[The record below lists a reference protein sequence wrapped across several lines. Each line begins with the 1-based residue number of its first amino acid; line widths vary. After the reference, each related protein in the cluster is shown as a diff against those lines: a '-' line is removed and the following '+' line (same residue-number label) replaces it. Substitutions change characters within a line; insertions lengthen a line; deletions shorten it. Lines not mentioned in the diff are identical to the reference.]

1 LTALAID
8 NVGSGLF
15 LPLSLLY
22 ATRVVGLDVGVAGG
36 VVAAATALGFA
47 MPPVAARLTHRFG
60 PRFVVVVAQVVQC
73 AGALA
78 YLLAGGTFGVLVAA
92 GLMAAGTQLF
102 YCSVF
107 VLIADVSR
115 DEAKERP
122 FALVGM
128 VRGAA
133 FGLGALIAAAV
144 LTLDSD
150 SALRLL
156 VACDAVTFV
165 VAAAVL
171 AGFVVS
177 EAPAAHA
184 SVAVGPLTVL
194 RDRGYLAL
202 MASTCLVA
210 LTMDVALLG
219 APVFLLD
226 VLDGP
231 AWLPGMLLAGGT
243 VLSSLYGV
251 TMVNALRGHR
261 RTRSLQAGAVV
272 FAVWAVLTMMMLWLP
287 QGWLVPYACATWV
300 VMVVGTKIFYPI
312 SGALSEAL
320 PPRHDRSGY
329 MATYQYAFTTA
340 QVLGPAV
347 VALLAVA
354 EWLPWAVVAASALAA
369 VAVLDRLGRTIQP
382 ALNRSPAAVLLP

>member
-1 LTALAID
+1 MALAID

-22 ATRVVGLDVGVAGG
+22 ATRVVGLDVGVAGS
-36 VVAAATALGFA
+36 VVAAATALSFA
-47 MPPVAARLTHRFG
+47 VPPVAGRVTHRLG
-60 PRFVVVVAQVVQC
+60 PRLVVVCAQVVQC

-78 YLLAGGTFGVLVAA
+78 YLFADGARGVLVAA
-92 GLMAAGTQLF
+92 ALMAAGVQLF

-128 VRGAA
+128 VRSAA
-133 FGLGALIAAAV
+133 FGLGALAPAAV
-144 LTLDSD
+144 LILDSD
-150 SALRLL
+150 TALRLL
-156 VACDAVTFV
+156 VAFDAVTFV

-171 AGFVVS
+171 ATFVVV
-177 EAPAAHA
+177 EHPDPHAPATA
-184 SVAVGPLTVL
+184 GPLTVL

-202 MASTCLVA
+202 MASTCLVGLA
-210 LTMDVALLG
+210 VDVALLG
-219 APVFLLD
+219 APVFFID

-231 AWLPGMLLAGGT
+231 AWLPGVLLAGGT

-251 TMVNALRGHR
+251 TVVNALRDRR
-261 RTRSLQAGAVV
+261 RTRSLQAGAVI
-272 FAVWAVLTMMMLWLP
+272 FAVWALLTMGMLWVP
-287 QGWLVPYACATWV
+287 DGWLVAYACATWV
-300 VMVVGTKIFYPI
+300 VMVVGTKIFYPV

-320 PPRHDRSGY
+320 PPRPDRAGY

-347 VALLAVA
+347 VALFAVA
-354 EWLPWAVVAASALAA
+354 VWLPWAVVAASALGA
-369 VAVLDRLGRTIQP
+369 VVVLGWLGRTITP
-382 ALNRSPAAVLLP
+382 AVNRSPAAVLTP